1 MFLPNDILIKIANY
15 LKYDK
20 DNGMI
25 FINKYVYAISKIKIK
40 YISKI
45 QKFIK
50 GCHYSLINQPLIC
63 DPFITKKLYK
73 RIYENNI
80 KDYLN
85 IYIID
90 FYIDKLSIYNKI
102 NDEQIQL
109 LNNLKNNFN
118 SKYVRRNSREICNIL
133 SVDQME
139 LIGI

>member
-1 MFLPNDILIKIANY
+1 MISIHIPHY
-15 LKYDK
+15 LLNLLNQKY
-20 DNGMI
+20 N
-25 FINKYVYAISKIKIK
+25 FYF
-40 YISKI
+40 